1 MKYDTK
7 VAWVVWTVLVVV
19 LSVIVLCRFASLAS
33 GQAVGLDAV
42 VFLILVGILL
52 APMFPHVEL
61 FGLTLRR
68 QIDEQFNDVKSKI
81 NNLSA
86 TIQSQ
91 VNINLAQG
99 TTDLEFKPSENV
111 QATVTPKRS
120 AMEHKILK
128 TFWTQQVNRYDK
140 WLKGEVWTFRI
151 NSGYPP
157 SNEFL
162 EWRKAATKLLV
173 EGISMETTDGQIYL
187 TPQGF
192 EYCKNHYKE
201 FGKEAFWPE
210 QTINQEMLKKAIDQ
224 GELGD
229 VQKEPG

>member
-7 VAWVVWTVLVVV
+7 VAWIIWTVLVVV

-33 GQAVGLDAV
+33 GQAAGLDAV
-42 VFLILVGILL
+42 VFLVLVGLLL

-68 QIDEQFNDVKSKI
+68 QIEEKFDDVKNQI
-81 NNLSA
+81 NGLSA

-91 VNINLAQG
+91 ININLAQG
-99 TTDLEFKPSENV
+99 TTDLRAKPAEKV
-111 QATVTPKRS
+111 QATVTPERS

-140 WLKGEVWTFRI
+140 WLKGKVWTFRI

-157 SNEFL
+157 SIEFL

-173 EGISMETTDGQIYL
+173 EGISMETTDGQIHL

-201 FGKEAFWPE
+201 FGEEAFWPE
-210 QTINQEMLKKAIDQ
+210 QTIKEEMLKKVLAQ
-224 GELGD
+224 GGI
-229 VQKEPG
+229 